1 MDHSSHHGHMG
12 HEGHSMGHEH
22 QNHGDRNAYNH
33 EKTPVMPADHV
44 SKIHNILLISFIIRI
59 KSFTPE

>member
-12 HEGHSMGHEH
+12 HEGHSMGHE

-33 EKTPVMPADHV
+33 EKMPVMSADHV
-44 SKIHNILLISFIIRI
+44 SNIH
-59 KSFTPE
+59 

>member
-22 QNHGDRNAYNH
+22 NHGDQNTYNN
-33 EKTPVMPADHV
+33 EKMPDMPAENV
-44 SKIHNILLISFIIRI
+44 SNIFQSYFYIII
-59 KSFTPE
+59 KKT